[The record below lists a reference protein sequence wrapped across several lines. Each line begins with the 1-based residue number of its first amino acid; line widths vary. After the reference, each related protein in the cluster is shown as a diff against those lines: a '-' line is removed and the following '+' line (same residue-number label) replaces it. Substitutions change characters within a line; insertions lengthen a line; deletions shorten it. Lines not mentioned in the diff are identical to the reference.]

1 MDKTLY
7 CPNCELPLHQ
17 CGAHV
22 ADKCAGKP
30 ATKPGS
36 IHFSAL
42 QATSSISALGL
53 VAARMLQEHHQVT
66 LMVSTD
72 GFVEVVPLGELELDN
87 WSEDDALTALVGRG
101 YTDNQLADYLRQRS
115 IRRPSTFLGYK

>member
-1 MDKTLY
+1 MSKDT
-7 CPNCELPLHQ
+7 PPTDNP
-17 CGAHV
+17 
-22 ADKCAGKP
+22 P
-30 ATKPGS
+30 SKPGS

-53 VAARMLQEHHQVT
+53 VVARMLQEHHQVT

-101 YTDNQLADYLRQRS
+101 YTDNQLADYLRQRAV
-115 IRRPSTFLGYK
+115 RRPSTFLGYK